1 MKIVLFSLNA
11 SRTHTNLAI
20 RCLAK
25 SLKQN
30 GFDEVVLIERTEKDN
45 RNDTLASLYR
55 ERADLYGFSTY
66 IWNVDAHLTLAQN
79 LKHLLP
85 NSAILFGGPE
95 VSYHDESFLD
105 SHPYIDHLI
114 RGEGEDAIL
123 TLAHA
128 MKQNDKAPKII
139 DGGVYHGFLE
149 AGVPYESRED
159 TSGSILYYESSRGCP
174 YSCAYCLSS
183 LHTTP
188 RVRAKSVEAT
198 LADLQAFEA
207 FDHIRII
214 KFVDRTFNF
223 DKKRAMAIWEALRS
237 PRYTKNYH
245 FEICASLLDQES
257 LNLLSRFEKGKIQ
270 LEIGVQTTNP
280 QVLAAINRRDDTQEV
295 LKNLE
300 TLVSFG
306 NMHIHADLIAGLP
319 TEDYASIAQSFN
331 DLYGKCDMLQLGF
344 LKLLHGSPLM
354 AQKDRYGYVYHAEA
368 PYEVLA
374 NNTLSF
380 EEINRLH
387 HIEAVLE
394 RFSNSQ
400 RFSRA
405 MIVLT
410 KDRNPFGVFE
420 SLADYLPTPSMLS
433 QREAYS
439 LLLAFEKTSGDTD
452 RYQQLKDA
460 LALDFLLNE
469 QGHLPPSLDYYPLT
483 LSREERQR
491 FCNAHPEAFLPAT
504 ECYDIPTRGRIF
516 VDRKNKTQY
525 KGSL

>member
-25 SLKQN
+25 SLRQN
-30 GFDEVVLIERTEKDN
+30 GFDEVTLIERTEKDN

-66 IWNVDAHLTLAQN
+66 IWNVESHLTLAEN
-79 LKHLLP
+79 LKQLRP
-85 NSAILFGGPE
+85 NAKILFGGPE
-95 VSYHDESFLD
+95 VSYHNDTWLND
-105 SHPYIDHLI
+105 HPFIDHLI
-114 RGEGEDAIL
+114 RGEGEDAIV
-123 TLAHA
+123 TLCQH
-128 MKQNDKAPKII
+128 DDPPRIL
-139 DGGVYHGFLE
+139 DGGVYHGFLT
-149 AGVPYESRED
+149 APVPYHSEED
-159 TSGSILYYESSRGCP
+159 YHGNILYYESSRGCP
-174 YSCAYCLSS
+174 YACAYCLSS

-198 LADLQAFEA
+198 LADLIAFER
-207 FDHIRII
+207 FGDLRII

-223 DKKRAMAIWEALRS
+223 DKKRAMAIWEALLS
-237 PRYTKNYH
+237 PSYTKNYH
-245 FEICASLLDQES
+245 FEVCASLLDNES
-257 LNLLSRFEKGKIQ
+257 LALLKRFPKGKIQ

-280 QVLAAINRRDDTQEV
+280 TVLAAINRRDDTKDV

-300 TLVSFG
+300 TLFSFC

-319 TEDYASIAQSFN
+319 GENYASFARSFD

-354 AQKDRYGYVYHAEA
+354 AKKEDYSYITTKEA

-374 NNTLSF
+374 NNSLSF

-394 RFSNSQ
+394 RFANSG
-400 RFSRA
+400 RFART
-405 MIVLT
+405 MKVLT
-410 KDRNPFGVFE
+410 RDRSPFSVLE
-420 SLADYLPTPSMLS
+420 SLAVYLPNPNLIS

-439 LLLAFEKTSGDTD
+439 TLLAFECSD
-452 RYQQLKDA
+452 RKEELKDA

-469 QGHLPPSLDYYPLT
+469 QGHLPPALSYYPIP
-483 LSREERQR
+483 LSREEKHA
-491 FCNAHPEAFLPAT
+491 FAEKHPEAFLPAT
-504 ECYDIPTRGRIF
+504 ECYEIPSYGRIF
-516 VDRKNKTQY
+516 VDRKNKTYYPQ
-525 KGSL
+525 SLA

>member
-45 RNDTLASLYR
+45 RNDTLASLCR

-66 IWNVDAHLTLAQN
+66 IWNVDAHLTFAQN
-79 LKHLLP
+79 LKQLLP
-85 NSAILFGGPE
+85 NSKILFGGPE
-95 VSYHDESFLD
+95 VSYHDESFVD
-105 SHPYIDHLI
+105 CHPYIDHLI
-114 RGEGEDAIL
+114 RGEGEDAIV
-123 TLAHA
+123 TLAQAIEQHLT
-128 MKQNDKAPKII
+128 APKII
-139 DGGVYHGFLE
+139 DGGVYQGFLE
-149 AGVPYESRED
+149 AGVPYESREG
-159 TSGSILYYESSRGCP
+159 TSGSILYYESARGCP

-198 LADLQAFEA
+198 LSDLDAFEA

-223 DKKRAMAIWEALRS
+223 DKNRARAIWQALQS

-245 FEICASLLDQES
+245 FEVCASLLDQET
-257 LNLLSRFEKGKIQ
+257 LDLLSHFEKGKIQ

-280 QVLAAINRRDDTQEV
+280 GVLAAIHRRDDTQEV

-300 TLVSFG
+300 TLCSFG

-319 TEDYASIAQSFN
+319 TEDYASIANSFD

-354 AQKDRYGYVYHAEA
+354 AQKERYGYVCHTEA

-374 NNTLSF
+374 NNALSF
-380 EEINRLH
+380 EEVNRLH

-400 RFSRA
+400 RFSHA
-405 MIVLT
+405 MKVLT
-410 KDRNPFGVFE
+410 KDRKPFSVFE
-420 SLADYLPTPSMLS
+420 SLADYLPNLNLLS

-439 LLLAFEKTSGDTD
+439 TLLAFEKDRWGED
-452 RYQQLKDA
+452 RYQKLKDA
-460 LALDFLLNE
+460 LSLDFLLNE
-469 QGHLPPSLDYYPLT
+469 QGHLPPSLGYRPLT
-483 LSREERQR
+483 LSREERR
-491 FCNAHPEAFLPAT
+491 SFCDAHPEVFLPAV
-504 ECYDIPTRGRIF
+504 ECYDIPTYGRIF
-516 VDRKNKTQY
+516 VDRKNQTKY
-525 KGSL
+525 